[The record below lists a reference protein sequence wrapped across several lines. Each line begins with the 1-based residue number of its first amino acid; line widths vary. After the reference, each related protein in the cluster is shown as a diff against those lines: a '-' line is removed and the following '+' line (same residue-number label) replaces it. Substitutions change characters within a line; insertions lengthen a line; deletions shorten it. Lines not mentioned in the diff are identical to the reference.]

1 MAGLNELILLP
12 ETIRFVVPSNFVFE
26 ARMLHLE
33 FEHVVK
39 IEVRWLELNLAQDGL
54 IVFLDLLQLIN
65 SLLRGRRS
73 EPAFDRVEV
82 VFVVDL
88 FFLQL
93 VLVEGLLIRTR
104 LLQLLETFLRGSLSW
119 LSALLVCAFVVH
131 SLCRQ
136 AALWRL
142 GDLDTRGRSIFA
154 IYAH

>member
-1 MAGLNELILLP
+1 
-12 ETIRFVVPSNFVFE
+12 
-26 ARMLHLE
+26 MLHLK

-54 IVFLDLLQLIN
+54 IVLFDLLQLID

-73 EPAFDRVEV
+73 EPALDRVEV

-93 VLVEGLLIRTR
+93 VLVEGLLIRAR
-104 LLQLLETFLRGSLSW
+104 LLQLLETFLRRSLSW
-119 LSALLVCAFVVH
+119 LSALLVCAFVIH

-136 AALWRL
+136 TTLRRL
-142 GDLDTRGRSIFA
+142 GDLDTRRRSIFT

>member
-1 MAGLNELILLP
+1 
-12 ETIRFVVPSNFVFE
+12 
-26 ARMLHLE
+26 MLHLKL
-33 FEHVVK
+33 EHVVK

-54 IVFLDLLQLIN
+54 IVLFDLLQLID

-73 EPAFDRVEV
+73 EPALDRVEV

-93 VLVEGLLIRTR
+93 VLVEGLLIRAR

-136 AALWRL
+136 TALRRL